1 MHGAQGEL
9 DVLNTNEVR
18 QTVQKRD
25 SVGYS
30 VGCSDG
36 GGDGGDGLGLNV
48 YCSDAGYIELNSAG

>member
-1 MHGAQGEL
+1 MHGAEGEL

-30 VGCSDG
+30 DG

-48 YCSDAGYIELNSAG
+48 YCSDACYIELNSAG